1 MKISKIISL
10 IFSILAVALAFFSF
24 IELSKIEGNSDF
36 TLVKE
41 CKLYASLFL
50 GFAIIAIIVTIIK
63 KEKQIVVPLLGF
75 VTTGIYFVRNI
86 FGDITFH
93 QTVLEIITPTE
104 NTSVLTILLFMAFLA
119 FIILSVEKKYN
130 WSKWYVV
137 GYFILLLLSTLKFL
151 PYIAFDDTKWA
162 YSLVSYSMISG
173 YLAFIA
179 FMFPT
184 YEKKKVEKKEE
195 AKELI
200 EGPKEEA

>member
-1 MKISKIISL
+1 MKISKILSL
-10 IFSILAVALAFFSF
+10 IFSILAVVLAFFSF
-24 IELSKIEGNSDF
+24 IELSKLEGNIDHP
-36 TLVKE
+36 LVKE
-41 CKLYASLFL
+41 CKLYTSLFL
-50 GFAIIAIIVTIIK
+50 AFAIIAIIVTIVK

-86 FGDITFH
+86 FGDIEFH

-119 FIILSVEKKYN
+119 FIFVSVEKNYN
-130 WSKWYVV
+130 WSRWYVV

-162 YSLVSYSMISG
+162 YSLVSYSMITG
-173 YLAFIA
+173 YLAFLA
-179 FMFPT
+179 FFFPT

-200 EGPKEEA
+200 EEPKEEA

>member
-10 IFSILAVALAFFSF
+10 IFSILAVILAFFSF
-24 IELSKIEGNSDF
+24 IELSKVEGNPDY
-36 TLVKE
+36 TLVNE
-41 CKLYASLFL
+41 CKLYASSFL
-50 GFAIIAIIVTIIK
+50 GFAIVAIIITIIK

-86 FGDITFH
+86 FGEIPFH

-119 FIILSVEKKYN
+119 FIIVSVVKNYN
-130 WSKWYVV
+130 WSRWYVV

-151 PYIAFDDTKWA
+151 PYIAFDDTQLA

-173 YLAFIA
+173 YLAFLA
-179 FMFPT
+179 FFFPT

-200 EGPKEEA
+200 EEPKKEA